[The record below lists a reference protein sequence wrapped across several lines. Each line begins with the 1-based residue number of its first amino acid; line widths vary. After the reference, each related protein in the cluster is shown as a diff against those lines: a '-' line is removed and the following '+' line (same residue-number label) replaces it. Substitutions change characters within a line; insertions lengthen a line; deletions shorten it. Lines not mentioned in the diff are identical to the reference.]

1 MKHNQTALI
10 ALTAIAISA
19 MFSGC
24 ALLPYESD
32 YSCAYSEGYGKC
44 LGAKDNYELSQMTEQ
59 ERSKALNKNKEP
71 QEQSN
76 AKQTDCKALRDS
88 CNGDLNELAKFGC
101 LTPLEQTALKNNE
114 ALRYIER
121 LLLDR
126 EAIEQRTPINENKR
140 YLQSFERADFA
151 ISDSKGV
158 TKNYSSAVQHSSSDN
173 IYAHNPNAA
182 NDRRFS
188 ANVKTT
194 ATCDYPI
201 INQGDQI
208 KVLAYRAW
216 LRSSPNANYP
226 ATDGLEAKRGDVYT
240 ASSSQCGWVRLDNG
254 RYIHQ
259 SIVSVI
265 PSNAYETT
273 DEEIEQ

>member
-10 ALTAIAISA
+10 ALTAIALSI
-19 MFSGC
+19 SGC

-44 LGAKDNYELSQMTEQ
+44 LGAKDNYELSQMS
-59 ERSKALNKNKEP
+59 ERERAKALNKNKEITK
-71 QEQSN
+71 EQT
-76 AKQTDCKALRDS
+76 KTKETDCKALRDS

-151 ISDSKGV
+151 ILDSKGV
-158 TKNYSSAVQHSSSDN
+158 AKSYSSAVQNSSSDN
-173 IYAHNPNAA
+173 IYAHNPNNA
-182 NDRRFS
+182 NDRRFGTNIKATS
-188 ANVKTT
+188 
-194 ATCDYPI
+194 TCDYPI

-265 PSNAYETT
+265 PSNSAYETT
-273 DEEIEQ
+273 DEEIDQ